1 MIAKVWRFLRKTSM
15 MELSCMPTVSRPQ
28 LFKKENSPHIFSP
41 VSKSSCLKKNILRK
55 KVKDGKYFNKVEP
68 LQYKVRNF
76 IKNRAKQS
84 SC

>member
-28 LFKKENSPHIFSP
+28 LFNKENSPH
-41 VSKSSCLKKNILRK
+41 SCLKKNILRK

-76 IKNRAKQS
+76 IKNIAKQS